1 MNYNRNPA
9 KTIISYKKYNYNAYG
24 EVIRTESYVEGEEFT
39 TGKTIQ
45 ETVYDDNGNVI
56 KSFTY
61 NSLDTSSK
69 FYTETEYDENS
80 KVLAEVDA
88 TGENRTKFGYV
99 DGTSIVKEELLPNGS
114 KFAYGRDYDD
124 MVTAISQSTED
135 GEENSTQKI
144 YRYGEVIELKSGN
157 NNVKYAYDSKRRLK
171 AVDLNGVEN
180 YVQYAYTETL
190 DSNGCITKE
199 TVTAMYKSDDVFVS
213 EKDGKG
219 NLLKLTA
226 NDVVQIENV
235 YNNKNQL
242 DTLKDKVASKNYKF
256 ERDVLDNVTAIY
268 EVNDSGSKV
277 SSGYDEKITYDE
289 FGSLKKRTLS
299 GVVSQVYDYNYSD
312 DSKRQVKSLVTP
324 ITSEE
329 YEYDA
334 LNRKKKTSQVFAGHN
349 FGKRYNYKKVSDHAT
364 NLIQSIAYLKNGSTD
379 GKLSYT
385 YDNMGN
391 ITSIN
396 ENGKQIAKY
405 TYDTLNRIIKENLLD
420 KSKEIV
426 YTYDNNGNILTKSV
440 NGEIVEYKYKEDSD
454 QLVSFGDEAFEY
466 DSIGNPTTYRG
477 MTSTFE
483 NGRRLKSLS
492 DGTNTV
498 EYTYNGQG
506 SRASKKVGNV
516 TIEYTYDRNGR
527 LLKEVGEKTIEYVY
541 GADGIIGIKINGTP
555 YLFRKNMFG
564 DVTHIY
570 NQQGVIVGKYSY
582 TAFGECT
589 VELDT
594 NSVASDNPIRYRS
607 YYYDEE
613 TSLYYLKTRYY
624 DPEIGRFMT
633 IDGISYL
640 NANAINGLN
649 MYAYCGNNP
658 VMGIDPNGT
667 SVLGVLAGI
676 AAYVFS
682 GVIFQAAVTATS
694 FVGMAIASI
703 WDTDIR
709 EDLNK
714 LRVGETG
721 LINIFNDDIDII
733 TSSKKVSFYK
743 GAPIFIGTLSKRSGS
758 FGLIYL
764 NEGRKTGET
773 IQHEYGHNKQIM
785 LLGPLNYLFSIGV
798 PSFLMLGLDKY
809 EVPVGKE
816 ALYNYYRQPWEASA
830 DMFGDVGFGGR
841 TKADRTPQD
850 EAIAREYLLMAYL
863 MGPLAYLYF
872 DNKYNFIE

>member
-1 MNYNRNPA
+1 MEGY
-9 KTIISYKKYNYNAYG
+9 IF
-24 EVIRTESYVEGEEFT
+24 EVG
-39 TGKTIQ
+39 
-45 ETVYDDNGNVI
+45 D
-56 KSFTY
+56 
-61 NSLDTSSK
+61 
-69 FYTETEYDENS
+69 TETEYDENG
-80 KVLAEVDA
+80 KALAEVDA
-88 TGENRTKFGYV
+88 TGENKTKFGYV
-99 DGTSIVKEELLPNGS
+99 DGTSTVCEELSPNGS

-124 MVTAISQSTED
+124 TVTAISQSTEE
-135 GEENSTQKI
+135 GEENSTQKV
-144 YRYGEVIELKSGN
+144 YLHGEVVELKSGN
-157 NNVKYAYDSKRRLK
+157 NSVKYAYDSKRRLN
-171 AVDLNGVEN
+171 AVELNGVEN
-180 YVQYAYTETL
+180 YVQYVYTETL
-190 DSNGCITKE
+190 DSNGFVTKE
-199 TVTAMYKSDDVFVS
+199 TVITTYESEDEFVS

-226 NDVVQIENV
+226 NNVVQIENV

-268 EVNDSGSKV
+268 EVNASGTKV
-277 SSGYDEKITYDE
+277 SGGYDERITYDE
-289 FGSLKKRTLS
+289 FGSLKTRTLS
-299 GVVSQVYDYNYSD
+299 GVVSQVYDYSYSD

-364 NLIQSIAYLKNGSTD
+364 NLIESIAYLKNGITD

-454 QLVSFGDEAFEY
+454 QLVSFGNETFEY
-466 DSIGNPTTYRG
+466 DSIGNPTTFRN
-477 MTSTFE
+477 MTAVFE

-506 SRASKKVGNV
+506 LRKSKKVGSV
-516 TIEYTYDRNGR
+516 TTTYTYDGNGR

-541 GADGIIGIKINGTP
+541 GADGIIGIKISGTP

-582 TAFGECT
+582 TAYGECT

-594 NSVASDNPIRYRS
+594 NGVASDNPIRYRS

-624 DPEIGRFMT
+624 DPELGRFMT
-633 IDGISYL
+633 IDGISHI
-640 NANAINGLN
+640 NSKIINGLN
-649 MYAYCGNNP
+649 LYAYCRNNP
-658 VMGIDPNGT
+658 VMYIDSNGT
-667 SVLGVLAGI
+667 DAILITAFGRYGLPLVGHSALYISIKNEKGNTEWYLVE
-676 AAYVFS
+676 FS
-682 GVIFQAAVTATS
+682 GSNKTNARIYYSGTS
-694 FVGMAIASI
+694 GEIIVNPLQHAKQRYSGKNSGFSWYNGPFSSGYK
-703 WDTDIR
+703 TR
-709 EDLNK
+709 EL
-714 LRVGETG
+714 
-721 LINIFNDDIDII
+721 DIDFNI
-733 TSSKKVSFYK
+733 SKKELGEIVTF
-743 GAPIFIGTLSKRSGS
+743 L
-758 FGLIYL
+758 
-764 NEGRKTGET
+764 RKSYDG
-773 IQHEYGHNKQIM
+773 
-785 LLGPLNYLFSIGV
+785 
-798 PSFLMLGLDKY
+798 
-809 EVPVGKE
+809 
-816 ALYNYYRQPWEASA
+816 
-830 DMFGDVGFGGR
+830 
-841 TKADRTPQD
+841 
-850 EAIAREYLLMAYL
+850 
-863 MGPLAYLYF
+863 
-872 DNKYNFIE
+872 KYNLISNNCADFVQEFLSYGTNNAENLMIEYPAIIPHVYDFVIGLYETNTIVKSIVDTISTGWNNIKSFFEELFG